1 MFKILHVASFVGNIG
16 DNASH
21 MGLHNILKSI
31 VKIPFTID
39 EMEIR
44 RFYKNYNL
52 PDKMMFDSQ
61 FVHLANCYDL
71 LIIGGGGFL
80 DYWVANSRTGTT
92 IDISKEDFD
101 RLTVPTLITSIGSFP
116 HKDIPEGNIEKFHDF
131 LKQIFDKDNV
141 RIAFRNDG
149 SADNIHRLFGDEF
162 NPTTILDNGF
172 FYKPKSDIRR
182 LVSSEYVAINTT
194 LDQLKMKN
202 LSRGILDIASFENE
216 MRRYVQFLIDN
227 TNYQIVFVPHI
238 YQDMKAISEIL
249 SGINDFYIRTRI
261 VIAPYIQ
268 GYEGCNLLMSIYNNA
283 SLVVGMRFHTNVCS
297 AAMGVPLISLAA
309 LERVEKAMK
318 YIGLDNNVIP
328 VDSSFSSEIIIN
340 KMNNID
346 TKNRLLEEKMKS
358 TNKTYMKMFSEL
370 KLDKIINE
378 L

>member
-1 MFKILHVASFVGNIG
+1 M
-16 DNASH
+16 
-21 MGLHNILKSI
+21 
-31 VKIPFTID
+31 
-39 EMEIR
+39 
-44 RFYKNYNL
+44 
-52 PDKMMFDSQ
+52 
-61 FVHLANCYDL
+61 
-71 LIIGGGGFL
+71 GGGGFL